1 VLRGLALG
9 SPVVSSQRFGT
20 MQIPSKLG
28 QHS

>member
-1 VLRGLALG
+1 LALG